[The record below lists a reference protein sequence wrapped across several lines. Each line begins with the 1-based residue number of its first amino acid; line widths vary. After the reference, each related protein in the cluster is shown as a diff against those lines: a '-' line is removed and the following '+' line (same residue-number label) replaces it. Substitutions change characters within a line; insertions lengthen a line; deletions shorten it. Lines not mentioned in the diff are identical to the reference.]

1 LPGSSTDLS
10 LLVSAPVPRQ
20 GSLGSPDKK
29 TITER
34 GESDDEKEEE
44 VDVEME
50 NGSNEGEWIGLGDD
64 SD

>member
-1 LPGSSTDLS
+1 L
-10 LLVSAPVPRQ
+10 SAPVPRQ

-50 NGSNEGEWIGLGDD
+50 NGSNEGEWIGLGGD